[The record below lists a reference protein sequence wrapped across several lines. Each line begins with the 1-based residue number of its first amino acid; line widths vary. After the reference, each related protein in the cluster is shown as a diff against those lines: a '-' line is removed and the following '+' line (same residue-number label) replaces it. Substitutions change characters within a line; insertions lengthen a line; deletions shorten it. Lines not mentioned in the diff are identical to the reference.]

1 MVFSSLL
8 FLVRFL
14 PCVLLVYYIV
24 PGCLKNIWRN
34 SVLFLFSLAF
44 YAWGEPVYI
53 WLMLFSTVVDYT
65 CGGLAGYFVGRERRR
80 IARVFLVLSV
90 AVNLSLLAAFKYAG
104 KYALPI
110 GISFYTFQSMSYTI
124 DVYTGKAKAEK
135 NPINFGAYISLFP
148 QLIAGPIV
156 RFRDIALQ
164 LRERS
169 CSLSRVKYGVVRFS
183 CGLGKKVLLA
193 NQAGSV
199 FQTVTDMAPGEL
211 TMLSA
216 WLGILAFMLQIYF
229 DFSGYSDMAIGL
241 MAMFGFSI
249 PENFN
254 YPYESKS
261 ITEFWR
267 RWHISLG
274 SWFKE
279 YVYVPLGGSKKGM
292 ARTYFNIFAVWFLT
306 GLWHGATWNFTLWGL
321 YFCFF
326 LILEKTWLLMLLQK
340 LPGWLSHVYALAVI
354 YFGWLVF
361 AWEDIHGHR
370 AYVKA
375 LAGMGEGGVVSGA
388 SLYLLAG
395 NAVLLIIMIVGA
407 TSLPA
412 RAAHVLMKK
421 ENIGTAFLESVY
433 VAAILLLS
441 VAYLV
446 NGTYNPFLYFR
457 F

>member
-1 MVFSSLL
+1 
-8 FLVRFL
+8 
-14 PCVLLVYYIV
+14 
-24 PGCLKNIWRN
+24 
-34 SVLFLFSLAF
+34 
-44 YAWGEPVYI
+44 
-53 WLMLFSTVVDYT
+53 
-65 CGGLAGYFVGRERRR
+65 
-80 IARVFLVLSV
+80 
-90 AVNLSLLAAFKYAG
+90 
-104 KYALPI
+104 
-110 GISFYTFQSMSYTI
+110 
-124 DVYTGKAKAEK
+124 
-135 NPINFGAYISLFP
+135 
-148 QLIAGPIV
+148 
-156 RFRDIALQ
+156 
-164 LRERS
+164 
-169 CSLSRVKYGVVRFS
+169 
-183 CGLGKKVLLA
+183 
-193 NQAGSV
+193 
-199 FQTVTDMAPGEL
+199 
-211 TMLSA
+211 MLSA

>member
-8 FLVRFL
+8 VLVRFL
-14 PCVLLVYYIV
+14 PCVLLIYYIV
-24 PGCLKNIWRN
+24 PGCLKNFWKN
-34 SVLFLFSLAF
+34 SVLFLFSLVF

-53 WLMLFSTVVDYT
+53 WLMFFSTVVDYVN
-65 CGGLAGYFVGRERRR
+65 GGLAGYFVERGRRGVAR
-80 IARVFLVLSV
+80 IFVVLSV
-90 AVNLSLLAAFKYAG
+90 VINLSLLAVFKYAG
-104 KYALPI
+104 RYALPI

-124 DVYTGKAKAEK
+124 DVYMGRAQAEK
-135 NPINFGAYISLFP
+135 NPVNFGTYISLFP

-156 RFRDIALQ
+156 RFRDIAVQ
-164 LRERS
+164 LRERR
-169 CSLSRVKYGVVRFS
+169 CDLLQIRYGVLRFC

-193 NQAGSV
+193 NQAGV
-199 FQTVTDMAPGEL
+199 IFQTVTDTAAGEL
-211 TMLSA
+211 TMLMA

-241 MAMFGFSI
+241 MAMFGFMI

-279 YVYVPLGGSKKGM
+279 YVYVPLGGSRRG
-292 ARTYFNIFAVWFLT
+292 AGRTYVNIFIVWFLT
-306 GLWHGATWNFTLWGL
+306 GLWHGATVNFTLWGL

-326 LILEKTWLLMLLQK
+326 LIMEKTWLLKLLK
-340 LPGWLSHVYALAVI
+340 RLPVWLSHVYALIVI
-354 YFGWLVF
+354 YFGWLLF
-361 AWEDIHGHR
+361 AWEDISGHR

-375 LAGMGEGGVVSGA
+375 LAGIGAGGVVSDE
-388 SLYLLAG
+388 SLYLLVS
-395 NAVLLIIMIVGA
+395 NALLLLVMLVGA

-412 RAAHVLMKK
+412 RIADALTKK
-421 ENIGTAFLESVY
+421 DGMGTAILESVY
-433 VAAILLLS
+433 VLAVLLLS

>member
-8 FLVRFL
+8 VLVRFL
-14 PCVLLVYYIV
+14 PCVLLIYYIV
-24 PGCLKNIWRN
+24 PGCLKNFWKN
-34 SVLFLFSLAF
+34 SVLFLFSLVF

-53 WLMLFSTVVDYT
+53 WLMFFSTVVDYVN
-65 CGGLAGYFVGRERRR
+65 GGLAGYFVERGRRGVAR
-80 IARVFLVLSV
+80 IFVVLSV
-90 AVNLSLLAAFKYAG
+90 VINLSLLAVFKYAG
-104 KYALPI
+104 RYALPI

-124 DVYTGKAKAEK
+124 DVYMGRAQAEK
-135 NPINFGAYISLFP
+135 NPVNFGTYISLFP

-156 RFRDIALQ
+156 RFRDIAVQ
-164 LRERS
+164 LRERR
-169 CSLSRVKYGVVRFS
+169 CDLLQIRYGVLRFC

-193 NQAGSV
+193 NQAGV
-199 FQTVTDMAPGEL
+199 IFQTVTDTAAGEL
-211 TMLSA
+211 TMLMA

-241 MAMFGFSI
+241 MAMFGFMI

-279 YVYVPLGGSKKGM
+279 YVYVPLGGSRRG
-292 ARTYFNIFAVWFLT
+292 AGRTYVNIFIVWFLT
-306 GLWHGATWNFTLWGL
+306 GLWHGATVNFTLWGL

-326 LILEKTWLLMLLQK
+326 LIMEKTWLLKLLK
-340 LPGWLSHVYALAVI
+340 RLPVWLSHVYALIVI
-354 YFGWLVF
+354 YFGWLLF
-361 AWEDIHGHR
+361 AWEDISGHR

-375 LAGMGEGGVVSGA
+375 LAGIGAGGVVSDE
-388 SLYLLAG
+388 SLYLLVS
-395 NAVLLIIMIVGA
+395 NALLLLVMLVGA

-412 RAAHVLMKK
+412 RIAGALTKK
-421 ENIGTAFLESVY
+421 DGMGTAILESVY
-433 VAAILLLS
+433 VLAVLLLS